1 MVRSSYDFIPHI
13 VGKIARKINTYN
25 AQVKFYSR
33 MFTSSIRAEGTVTCV
48 VFEFVRD
55 WEFTFGKRYS
65 ALKLLVSSN
74 LKWVLCLII

>member
-1 MVRSSYDFIPHI
+1 
-13 VGKIARKINTYN
+13 
-25 AQVKFYSR
+25 

-65 ALKLLVSSN
+65 ASKLLVSSN